1 MTPKP
6 FTPTEEQRAVIGL
19 DGSAFVDACP
29 GAGKTRI
36 LIERARKLF
45 GAMGHGRG
53 IAFLSF
59 THAAVFELE
68 TRLSQERLLPA
79 PAFPNFIGTFDSF
92 VWQFLVA
99 PFGLPGATVR
109 PRLIADTA
117 GLPVEPFDGAQP
129 LPLSCFCPE
138 TGAIFPAEA
147 KSRGF
152 DVSQKQ
158 DHQVQAYQTTA
169 SRIRE
174 RLLERG
180 HLGFDEARS
189 LALQRISDTQTAQ
202 RIVLALKGRFCEV
215 IVDEAQD
222 CNPDDLRIIAW
233 LRDSGLPTK
242 VVCDPNQAIYEF
254 RGGVTDHLYSFAETF
269 PAEQRKKVSGN
280 FRSSPDICK
289 AVAGFRPIAV
299 RGDLDEALGPLKE
312 HAAPVEI
319 LSYGGSSVPPLIG
332 ETFSAILRDANIHP
346 SSAPIVA
353 STKASG
359 AAASGQPKATGSG
372 HRTLRLAEAVSE
384 FHFAAGYSD
393 MKKAMDS
400 AHELFLQLEG
410 KLSGASYHQYIADND
425 IDPVSWRSQVVAVLR
440 MLRFFPD
447 VHGDARGWH
456 GAAKQVLQRE
466 LSIEDG
472 QSISQKLKWNAGLED
487 LLADAPADTV
497 LPRTIHSVKG
507 MQFPAVCVVTTSRTL
522 GGILDFLQTGEP
534 ADQAENARKLYVA
547 ASRAE
552 KLLVI
557 AAPRSQA
564 PRLKEH
570 LEAQGASVNI
580 RNI

>member
-6 FTPTEEQRAVIGL
+6 FAPTEEQRAVI
-19 DGSAFVDACP
+19 DHEGSAFVDACP

-36 LIERARKLF
+36 LIERARELF
-45 GAMGHGRG
+45 GALRQGQG

-79 PAFPNFIGTFDSF
+79 PIFPNFIGTFDSF
-92 VWQFLVA
+92 VWHFLVA

-117 GLPVEPFDGAQP
+117 GLPVEPYENAQT
-129 LPLSCFCPE
+129 LPLSCFCPD

-147 KSRGF
+147 KSKGF
-152 DVSQKQ
+152 DVSKKQ
-158 DHQVQAYQTTA
+158 DYQVQAYETTA

-174 RLLERG
+174 RLLARG

-189 LALQRISDTQTAQ
+189 VALQRISDTQIAR
-202 RIVLALKGRFCEV
+202 RIALALKGRFCEV

-254 RGGVTDHLYSFAETF
+254 RGGVTDHLSTFAETF
-269 PAEQRKKVSGN
+269 PAAQRKKVTGN
-280 FRSSPDICK
+280 FRSSPNICK
-289 AVAGFRPIAV
+289 AVAGFRPIPV
-299 RGDLDEALGPLKE
+299 RGDPDEALGSLRG
-312 HAAPVEI
+312 HSASVEI
-319 LSYGGSSVPPLIG
+319 LSYGGISVPPSIG
-332 ETFSAILRDANIHP
+332 ETFSTILRGAGILP

-359 AAASGQPKATGSG
+359 AAASGQPKATGSQD
-372 HRTLRLAEAVSE
+372 RTLRLAEVVSE
-384 FHFAAGYSD
+384 FQFAAGYSD

-400 AHELFLQLEG
+400 AHELFLLLEG
-410 KLSGASYHQYIADND
+410 KLGGLSYHQYIADND
-425 IDPVSWRSQVVAVLR
+425 IDPASWRSQVVKLLR
-440 MLRFFPD
+440 TLRFSLG

-456 GAAKQVLQRE
+456 GAVKQVLERE
-466 LSIEDG
+466 LSIDDG
-472 QSISQKLKWNAGLED
+472 QTISQKLRWNTNLEG
-487 LLADAPADTV
+487 LLADAPTDTP

-507 MQFPAVCVVTTSRTL
+507 MQFPAVCVVMTSRTL
-522 GGILDFLQTGEP
+522 GRILDFLLTGEP

-552 KLLVI
+552 KLLVL
-557 AAPRSQA
+557 AVPRSQA
-564 PRLKEH
+564 LRLKTH
-570 LEAQGASVNI
+570 LEAQGASVNVREI
-580 RNI
+580 